1 MSKLFIL
8 MLFLVA
14 LFATT
19 AKADVMDRPF
29 VRNEGE
35 QIAWRFTEL
44 TDGSPSLHSP
54 GWVDYSH
61 NLYQDVPVSLPPDM
75 IKGNWSCVRKAIRP
89 DFEGKFICT
98 NGQVEF
104 SNTVNCSTGSAY
116 QINRMTVYIPT
127 KSVNTSS
134 LFEVISECQ
143 R

>member
-1 MSKLFIL
+1 MKTLFVMIVAL
-8 MLFLVA
+8 AA
-14 LFATT
+14 LFATNV
-19 AKADVMDRPF
+19 KADVMDRPF

-44 TDGSPSLHSP
+44 TDGSPSLHSA

-61 NLYQDVPVSLPPDM
+61 NLDQDVPVSLPPDM
-75 IKGNWSCVRKAIRP
+75 IKGNWACVRKAIRP
-89 DFEGKFICT
+89 DFEGQFICT

-104 SNTVNCSTGSAY
+104 SNTVNCSTGNAY
-116 QINRMTVYIPT
+116 QINRMEVYIPT
-127 KSVNTSS
+127 KGIETSA